1 MEKLRRLILKNS
13 LSKFE
18 AISIIVIITIT
29 QIILNMPEYLVSVTG
44 TGTIINIVY
53 ITVIGFIFCLIIYNL
68 LKNFPNLDIIDIAQF
83 LGGNFLKFILSA
95 IFIIFFMLSAI
106 VAVTSFTYLIKSI
119 YFSDYSTL
127 FITLFFIAVIIFA
140 NLRRI

>member
-1 MEKLRRLILKNS
+1 MKSSL

-18 AISIIVIITIT
+18 AISLVIIITVT
-29 QIILNMPEYLVSVTG
+29 QIILNMPEYLINLTG
-44 TGTIINIVY
+44 TGTIINIFY
-53 ITVIGFIFCLIIYNL
+53 IAIIGLIFCFIIYNL
-68 LKNFPNLDIIDIAQF
+68 LKKFPNFDIIDIAQF

-106 VAVTSFTYLIKSI
+106 IAISSFTYLIKSI
-119 YFSDYSTL
+119 YFSNYSTL
-127 FITLFFIAVIIFA
+127 FIIIFFIAVTIFA

>member
-1 MEKLRRLILKNS
+1 MKNS
-13 LSKFE
+13 LSKIE

-29 QIILNMPEYLVSVTG
+29 QIILNVPEYLINLTG
-44 TGTIINIVY
+44 TGTIINIIY
-53 ITVIGFIFCLIIYNL
+53 ISIIGLIFCLIIHNL
-68 LKNFPNLDIIDIAQF
+68 LKNFPNFDIIDIAEF

-106 VAVTSFTYLIKSI
+106 IAISSFTYLIRSI
-119 YFSDYSTL
+119 YFSNYSNL

>member
-1 MEKLRRLILKNS
+1 MKNS
-13 LSKFE
+13 LSKIE

-29 QIILNMPEYLVSVTG
+29 QIILNIPEYLINLTG
-44 TGTIINIVY
+44 TGTIVNIIY
-53 ITVIGFIFCLIIYNL
+53 IAIIGLIFCLIIYNL
-68 LKNFPNLDIIDIAQF
+68 LKNFHNFDIIDIAEF

-106 VAVTSFTYLIKSI
+106 IAISNFTYLIRSI
-119 YFSDYSTL
+119 YFSNYSNL